1 RCGGPGK
8 SSPGA
13 AVRGRGRAV
22 PARGRPAGAQRGRA
36 RRALRRRHH
45 RVLRRAVFRLG
56 AAHAEPAGV
65 MPLERSTDAL
75 GPERSHSASSAG
87 HPRLEPGT
95 DALAP
100 TVEFEDVAFAYARA
114 AGRRARAF
122 AFPGLSFSIERGE
135 VFGVIG
141 PNSAGKTSLLR
152 LLTRVLSRQRGA
164 IRLAGRAISTLRPW
178 ELAREVAVVPQEAP

>member
-1 RCGGPGK
+1 
-8 SSPGA
+8 
-13 AVRGRGRAV
+13 
-22 PARGRPAGAQRGRA
+22 
-36 RRALRRRHH
+36 
-45 RVLRRAVFRLG
+45 
-56 AAHAEPAGV
+56 
-65 MPLERSTDAL
+65 
-75 GPERSHSASSAG
+75 PERSHSASSAG

-100 TVEFEDVAFAYARA
+100 IVEFEDVAFAYARA
-114 AGRRARAF
+114 ADRRARAF

-152 LLTRVLSRQRGA
+152 LLTRVLSPQRGA

-178 ELAREVAVVPQEAP
+178 ELAGEVAVVPQEAPRPFPFTVAQLVLRGRYPPAPRRFFEDAADAAAARE